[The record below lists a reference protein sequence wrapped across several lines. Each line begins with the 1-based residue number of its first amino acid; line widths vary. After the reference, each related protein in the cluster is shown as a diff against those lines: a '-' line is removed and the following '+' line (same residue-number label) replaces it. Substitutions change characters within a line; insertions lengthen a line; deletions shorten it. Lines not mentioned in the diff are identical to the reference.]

1 MGDDG
6 RVFQGTF
13 RLLLAANPPLRVK
26 RFLRARCVFLKEVLG
41 LLYRMNTDLQHLYLY
56 EIYHLN
62 NATADLS
69 RRSYKGAST
78 K

>member
-1 MGDDG
+1 MMDVFFKERFACCKSTLKSEAFSA
-6 RVFQGTF
+6 RV
-13 RLLLAANPPLRVK
+13 V
-26 RFLRARCVFLKEVLG
+26 CVFLKEVLG

-69 RRSYKGAST
+69 RPK
-78 K
+78 